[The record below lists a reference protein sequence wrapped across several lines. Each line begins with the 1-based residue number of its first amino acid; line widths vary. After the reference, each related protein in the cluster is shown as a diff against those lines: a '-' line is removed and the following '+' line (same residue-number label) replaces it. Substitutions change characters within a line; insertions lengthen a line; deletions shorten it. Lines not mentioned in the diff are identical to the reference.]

1 MIYTTGS
8 GKIELQIT
16 KKQAQKGYHS
26 GQCDQDIA
34 ELRQIPAIKRQLAK
48 IDEAVLVDE
57 LKHWGA
63 WDEEELQNHEENLD
77 RFLWLACADIVE
89 TYCLGNKMQTIKTK
103 DITATRPTGD
113 VWFISATIGG
123 HLIVRCYPGFTKK
136 EAIIEFKREVTK
148 CKQ

>member
-8 GKIELQIT
+8 GKIEIKIT
-16 KKQAQKGYHS
+16 KNQALKCYHS
-26 GQCDQDIA
+26 GRCDQDIA

-48 IDEAVLVDE
+48 IDKAVLINE

-63 WDEEELQNHEENLD
+63 WSDEELQNHEGNLD

-89 TYCLGNKMQTIKTK
+89 AYCWGDKMQTIKTK
-103 DITATRPTGD
+103 DITTTRLINGAWS
-113 VWFISATIGG
+113 VSAIVGG
-123 HLIVRCYPGFTKK
+123 YREQRVYYGFTKK
-136 EAIIEFKREVTK
+136 EAISEFKREITK

>member
-8 GKIELQIT
+8 GKIEIEIT
-16 KKQAQKGYHS
+16 KKQAIKGYHS

-34 ELRQIPAIKRQLAK
+34 ELRQIPAIKRQLARINK
-48 IDEAVLVDE
+48 AVLIDE

-63 WDEEELQNHEENLD
+63 WAEEELQDHDENLD

-103 DITATRPTGD
+103 DITATSPIYGA
-113 VWFISATIGG
+113 WIISALVDGY
-123 HLIVRCYPGFTKK
+123 IVQRCYYGFTKR
-136 EAIIEFKREVTK
+136 EAISEFKMDVTK
-148 CKQ
+148 CKR

>member
-63 WDEEELQNHEENLD
+63 WSDEELQNHGENLY
-77 RFLWLACADIVE
+77 RILWLACADIVE
-89 TYCLGNKMQTIKTK
+89 TYC
-103 DITATRPTGD
+103 
-113 VWFISATIGG
+113 
-123 HLIVRCYPGFTKK
+123 
-136 EAIIEFKREVTK
+136 
-148 CKQ
+148 